1 MNIFKFI
8 IPLIFTILGFVLRS
22 GKGSFL
28 IAGYN
33 TSSKEEKKKY
43 DEVALCK
50 FMGNLLIVIAAIVLL
65 TAVSEIYYV
74 ALFNIIV
81 IAAPILILVLVFGTI
96 IYANTGDRF
105 KK

>member
-1 MNIFKFI
+1 MNILKFI
-8 IPLIFTILGFVLRS
+8 IPLIFAVLGFVLRS

-33 TSSKEEKKKY
+33 TSSKEEKEKY
-43 DEVALCK
+43 DEVALGK
-50 FMGNLLIVIAAIVLL
+50 FMGNLLIAIATIVFL

-74 ALFNIIV
+74 AFFNFIV
-81 IAAPILILVLVFGTI
+81 IAAPILIIILVFGTV
-96 IYANTGDRF
+96 IYVNTGNRF